1 MRVCVCA
8 VCMPWMDCAFLDDLT
23 AWCRG
28 VVVVFALSL
37 FRALQEGEQCYL
49 LFDPSEKEKLPS
61 VMLDQA
67 KVAAALSDSK
77 PASAV
82 AAPAPAP
89 AAAQAASAPAAA
101 AAAGTGGGSGSKSD
115 AEMEKEQLRSTVSA
129 QQAEIERLQAELVRT
144 RSDISS
150 CPVFA
155 AAFLSV
161 DDTTTPRPPFAL
173 PSHPRL

>member
-1 MRVCVCA
+1 VCA
-8 VCMPWMDCAFLDDLT
+8 VCMPRMDCAFLDDLT
-23 AWCRG
+23 ARCRG
-28 VVVVFALSL
+28 VVVVFALSHA
-37 FRALQEGEQCYL
+37 RALQEGEQCYL

-82 AAPAPAP
+82 AAPAPA
-89 AAAQAASAPAAA
+89 AAQAASAPAAA

-129 QQAEIERLQAELVRT
+129 QQAEIVRLQAELVRT

>member
-1 MRVCVCA
+1 MCA
-8 VCMPWMDCAFLDDLT
+8 VCMPWVDCAFLDDLT

-82 AAPAPAP
+82 AAPAPA
-89 AAAQAASAPAAA
+89 AAQAASAPAAA

-115 AEMEKEQLRSTVSA
+115 AETEKEQLRSTVSA
-129 QQAEIERLQAELVRT
+129 QQAEIVRLQAELVRT

>member
-1 MRVCVCA
+1 MPRCRCYVCS
-8 VCMPWMDCAFLDDLT
+8 
-23 AWCRG
+23 
-28 VVVVFALSL
+28 LSL

-67 KVAAALSDSK
+67 KVAAALSDSR

-101 AAAGTGGGSGSKSD
+101 AAGTGGCSSTKSD
-115 AEMEKEQLRSTVSA
+115 AEMEKEKEQLRSTVSA
-129 QQAEIERLQAELVRT
+129 QQAEIVRLQAELVRT

>member
-82 AAPAPAP
+82 AAPAPSP

-101 AAAGTGGGSGSKSD
+101 AAAATGSKSD